1 PRETMLVGLGDHYT
15 VPDADEDWYL
25 PLSDEEDTA
34 NVVPA
39 VAWAQPDRTDEQM
52 LQQPDVLAAI
62 PVLAGAASTPP
73 FASPVPALLVS
84 DGNEARRRES
94 DPDKRPRKWLGWAGK
109 GLLVCTLLLGSAGLQ
124 LFWANSIV
132 PDVRRQES
140 REA

>member
-1 PRETMLVGLGDHYT
+1 ASAQEMVRRGWITQDQLSSLFPSPEQGPTPRETMLVGLGDHYT

-73 FASPVPALLVS
+73 FAAPVPAVPVG
-84 DGNEARRRES
+84 DGAEAHRGEREPDRRGR
-94 DPDKRPRKWLGWAGK
+94 A
-109 GLLVCTLLLGSAGLQ
+109 A
-124 LFWANSIV
+124 
-132 PDVRRQES
+132 
-140 REA
+140 